1 LQLLG
6 GVVAGSFV
14 VAKVAN
20 AGLSMVIAGGV
31 MLAIYVIALR
41 LLRVKEVDTV
51 FSSIR
56 GIVRR

>member
-1 LQLLG
+1 
-6 GVVAGSFV
+6 VVAGSFV
-14 VAKVAN
+14 VAKVAS

-31 MLAIYVIALR
+31 MLAIYVMALR

-51 FSSIR
+51 FSAIK